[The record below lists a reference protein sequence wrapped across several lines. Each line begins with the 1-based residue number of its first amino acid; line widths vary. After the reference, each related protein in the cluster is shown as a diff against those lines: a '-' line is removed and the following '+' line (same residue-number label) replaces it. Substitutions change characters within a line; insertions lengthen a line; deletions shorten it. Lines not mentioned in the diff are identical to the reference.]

1 VSNHASEPP
10 PLVRPYALT
19 RGRTQPKRV
28 FPMEALV
35 ITDRYVIDGYVID
48 GYVRSPEERT
58 IAELCR
64 ESRSVAE
71 VAALIRVP
79 LGVARVLI
87 GDLAERGVVQVHA
100 SKVPDAPDTALLE
113 RVLSG
118 LRKL

>member
-35 ITDRYVIDGYVID
+35 ITDRYVID